1 MNAVILCD
9 YLNRIMRTDWCD
21 CYQTGQVG
29 CFSYRY
35 HNQFSPVGPKG
46 WRGMQTEGLIW
57 DGQDMSLES
66 LVYGLTD
73 CPVQETAHPSAVSVA
88 PADTPPPPVGS
99 MNSPLRAM
107 QTGLRRAWHSLC
119 VHYEETGGQG
129 QGFVVLCLGIQ
140 NPPHTSSL

>member
-9 YLNRIMRTDWCD
+9 YLNRIMRTDWYD

-88 PADTPPPPVGS
+88 PADTPPPCRIHELSSESHADWPTESVAQPVC
-99 MNSPLRAM
+99 
-107 QTGLRRAWHSLC
+107 SL
-119 VHYEETGGQG
+119 
-129 QGFVVLCLGIQ
+129 
-140 NPPHTSSL
+140 